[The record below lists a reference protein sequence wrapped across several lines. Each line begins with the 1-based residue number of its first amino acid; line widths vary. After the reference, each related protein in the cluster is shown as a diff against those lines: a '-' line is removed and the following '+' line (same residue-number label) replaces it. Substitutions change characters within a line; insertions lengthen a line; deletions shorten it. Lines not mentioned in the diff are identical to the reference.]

1 MDAIDPV
8 AWLRATPPFHAL
20 PGALFDRAVTAL
32 EIAFYPAGSWLV
44 RAGGTPL
51 ERLHVIRTGS
61 VRLERDGQPV
71 QVLEEGETFGYTS
84 LITRQATLDVVV
96 EEDLLA
102 YELPDAEFQR
112 LRAADAGFASHFAV
126 GLAERLRNSLAH
138 SPVVRFQADL
148 AQEIGRLV
156 RRPPIW
162 IGEGATVG
170 EAARLMRA
178 EGISSVLVRGDPPG
192 IVTDRDF
199 ANRVLAARL
208 GPETPLARVASH
220 PLRTLA
226 AETPMHEAWTSLLDS
241 GAHHLPVT
249 RRGAV
254 VGVVTANDLLKASA
268 QGPMAVLRQVERL
281 ASRDALPG
289 YAEKVAEM
297 DAALLAGGLD
307 AVGIAQLVARLNDAL
322 LGRILAWA
330 EAELGPAPAPWAFV
344 AFGSEARREQTLLT
358 DQDNA
363 LVWADAPSPA
373 PPGGAEEVR
382 GQAGA
387 DRRDWFDA
395 LAARVNADMEAAGFP
410 PCGAGHMAR
419 RESGSLSALTARF
432 NACIDEPRPHAAALL
447 FDYRKIGG
455 GLDLAPLDAA
465 VARAQRNPLF
475 LRFLARTAVE
485 HEPPGSL
492 GLRLRGGAD
501 VDLKAHGIVPVVFLA
516 RCYGLEVG
524 TPGRSTLERLDAAAA
539 AGLVSPEAHA
549 SVGQSYRFL
558 LGLRLRHQLRQLA
571 DGQAPTSVVRL
582 GDLSAIERSRLKES
596 FRAIKRW
603 QERAA
608 YHYRTDFF

>member
-1 MDAIDPV
+1 VDAIDPV
-8 AWLRATPPFHAL
+8 AYVRATPPFNAL
-20 PGALFDRAVTAL
+20 PSPLFDGAMAAL
-32 EIAFYPAGSWLV
+32 EVGFYPAGSWLV
-44 RAGGTPL
+44 RAGGSPL
-51 ERLHVIRTGS
+51 ERLYVIRTGS

-71 QVLEEGETFGYTS
+71 QFLEEGETFGYTS

-102 YELPDAEFQR
+102 YELPDPEFQR
-112 LRAADAGFASHFAV
+112 LRAADATFASHFAV
-126 GLAERLRNSLAH
+126 GLAERLKNSLEH

-148 AQEIGRLV
+148 SQEIGRLV
-156 RRPPIW
+156 RRPAVW

-199 ANRVLAARL
+199 ANRVLAAKL
-208 GPETPLARVASH
+208 GPDTPVARVASR
-220 PLRTLA
+220 PLRTLSA
-226 AETPMHEAWTSLLDS
+226 DTAMHEAWTSLLDS

-249 RRGAV
+249 RRGEVA
-254 VGVVTANDLLKASA
+254 GVVTANDLLKASA

-289 YAEKVAEM
+289 YAERVVEM

-307 AVGIAQLVARLNDAL
+307 AVGIAQLVSRLNDAL
-322 LGRILAWA
+322 LARILAWA
-330 EAELGPAPAPWAFV
+330 EADLGPAPAPWAFV

-363 LVWADAPSPA
+363 LVWADA
-373 PPGGAEEVR
+373 
-382 GQAGA
+382 GA
-387 DRRDWFDA
+387 DGRDWFDA

-410 PCGAGHMAR
+410 PCAAGHMAR
-419 RESGSLSALTARF
+419 RDSASLTEVTRRF
-432 NACIDEPRPHAAALL
+432 NDCIDEPRPHAAALL

-455 GLDLAPLDAA
+455 RLDLAPLDAA
-465 VARAQRNPLF
+465 MARAQRNPLF

-485 HEPPGSL
+485 HQPPRSV
-492 GLRLRGGAD
+492 GLRLRGGTV
-501 VDLKAHGIVPVVFLA
+501 VDLKAQGIVPVVFLA

-524 TPGRSTLERLDAAAA
+524 TSSRGTLERLDAAAA
-539 AGLVSPEAHA
+539 AGLISPEAHE

-558 LGLRLRHQLRQLA
+558 LGLRLRHQLRQLSEK
-571 DGQAPTSVVRL
+571 QAPTSVIRL